1 MIIHG
6 TAVQTNHLL
15 YFLLLT
21 IGTMQSD
28 EHLTT
33 SNASRILGVHPNTLR
48 KWESQGVIDCIR
60 VRGGHRLF
68 NISKFK
74 RDQKEEDQGKSKSS
88 REKTNYIYARV
99 SSPKQSED
107 LKRQARDLE
116 ASYPGFQVL
125 SDTGS
130 GINFKRK
137 GFKRLL
143 QEIMRGNVGK
153 IVVSYRDRL
162 CRIAFDLLE
171 FICDQHQTELLV
183 HNQDKEGSDDK
194 ELLEDLMAITHVFS
208 SRLYGK
214 RSHKSGKRN
223 PKKRKEHDS
232 NEAVDNTTEDPDD
245 KRVRS
250 EPDESCAGT
259 AVPSNEQD

>member
-1 MIIHG
+1 M
-6 TAVQTNHLL
+6 N
-15 YFLLLT
+15 
-21 IGTMQSD
+21 SD

-33 SNASRILGVHPNTLR
+33 SNASRVLGVHPNTLR
-48 KWESQGVIDCIR
+48 RWESDGVIECIR
-60 VRGGHRLF
+60 IRGGYRLF

-74 RDQKEEDQGKSKSS
+74 RDQTQKKEGESFENHKQTKDF
-88 REKTNYIYARV
+88 IYARV
-99 SSPKQSED
+99 SSPKQSGD
-107 LKRQARDLE
+107 LKRQIRDLE

-153 IVVSYRDRL
+153 VVVSYRDRL

-183 HNQDKEGSDDK
+183 HNQDKEGSDEK

-214 RSHKSGKRN
+214 RSGGKRK
-223 PKKRKEHDS
+223 PYTKKRKEQGSDEPSNHS
-232 NEAVDNTTEDPDD
+232 NEDPGS
-245 KRVRS
+245 KRVRRELIVS
-250 EPDESCAGT
+250 DSSSGDPEDIEDQRVQGDYRETIEEPK
-259 AVPSNEQD
+259 

>member
-1 MIIHG
+1 
-6 TAVQTNHLL
+6 
-15 YFLLLT
+15 
-21 IGTMQSD
+21 MQSD

-33 SNASRILGVHPNTLR
+33 SKASRILGVHPNTLR
-48 KWESQGVIDCIR
+48 KWESDGIIDCIR
-60 VRGGHRLF
+60 VRGGYRLF

-74 RDQKEEDQGKSKSS
+74 RDQEKEKKGREFIENKEEKK
-88 REKTNYIYARV
+88 NFIYARV

-107 LKRQARDLE
+107 LKRQIGELE
-116 ASYPGFQVL
+116 TSYPGFQVF

-153 IVVSYRDRL
+153 VVVSYRDRL

-171 FICDQHQTELLV
+171 FICKQYKTELLV
-183 HNQDKEGSDDK
+183 HHQDTEGSDEK

-214 RSHKSGKRN
+214 RSNKSGKRN
-223 PKKRKEHDS
+223 AKKRKEQEY
-232 NEAVDNTTEDPDD
+232 NGTIDNSIENS
-245 KRVRS
+245 KI
-250 EPDESCAGT
+250 ESM
-259 AVPSNEQD
+259 